1 MSKKEDESLLKS
13 RKLCYTEKRPG
24 TPREGMLVGQ
34 ETFTAGVGP
43 GGLRTKNDIRVL
55 VCYLLSSVDAPLSEA
70 DILSI
75 LQGYDLA
82 NYFEIMDV
90 LSDLLKKGL
99 IVRPQGQPDCVQA
112 APAGKEVSAQLDM
125 TLPLSVREKTVA
137 AAVNLL
143 ARARRE
149 QENRVEI
156 KKNERGYSVTCHVS
170 DREMDLLTFT
180 LYAPDLYQ
188 ARLIKKNFHR
198 EPGMVY
204 RAVLAAV
211 TGSREL
217 AADALRRIIP

>member
-1 MSKKEDESLLKS
+1 MVW
-13 RKLCYTEKRPG
+13 R
-24 TPREGMLVGQ
+24 REGH
-34 ETFTAGVGP
+34 
-43 GGLRTKNDIRVL
+43 
-55 VCYLLSSVDAPLSEA
+55 
-70 DILSI
+70 
-75 LQGYDLA
+75 
-82 NYFEIMDV
+82 
-90 LSDLLKKGL
+90 
-99 IVRPQGQPDCVQA
+99 
-112 APAGKEVSAQLDM
+112 
-125 TLPLSVREKTVA
+125 TLPEKTVA

>member
-1 MSKKEDESLLKS
+1 MSKKEAESLLKS

-112 APAGKEVSAQLDM
+112 APAGKEVAAQLDM
-125 TLPLSVREKTVA
+125 TVA
-137 AAVNLL
+137 AAVNVL